1 MNGSKKARRSASLT
15 NQNQGGGPKKM
26 GIMTTGG
33 HPANVLWRLYN
44 NTGSVG
50 EEYYIARYGS
60 TVKGA
65 VGHVAP
71 YQRTLGN
78 YTLSR

>member
-1 MNGSKKARRSASLT
+1 ME

-33 HPANVLWRLYN
+33 HPSNVLWRLYN
-44 NTGSVG
+44 NTPSPNDK
-50 EEYYIARYGS
+50 YYIARYGS
-60 TVKGA
+60 TSKGR

-71 YQRTLGN
+71 YQNIQTN
-78 YTLSR
+78 